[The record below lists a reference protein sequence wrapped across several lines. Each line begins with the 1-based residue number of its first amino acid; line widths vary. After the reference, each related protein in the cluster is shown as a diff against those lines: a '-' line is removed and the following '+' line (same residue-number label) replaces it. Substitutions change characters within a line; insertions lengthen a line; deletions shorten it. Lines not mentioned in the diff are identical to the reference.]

1 MEMNRNLV
9 VHELGHL
16 YQDAAGNLSLS
27 GLSRDALI
35 PNPCDGCYYW
45 QQHPPSMNENNEDIP
60 TELFADS
67 FLAWVFGAW
76 NTDPKRNIVLA
87 VDKAQTTMNNIAC
100 NAMNCPV
107 P

>member
-16 YQDAAGNLSLS
+16 YQDAAGNPSLS

-76 NTDPKRNIVLA
+76 NPLNVDA
-87 VDKAQTTMNNIAC
+87 VVSAR
-100 NAMNCPV
+100 NAMNTIAQNAMNGSV